1 MYERSSAVI
10 AVYLILHDSRTG
22 KIFLIRR
29 ANTGYMD
36 GHWHLPSGH
45 VEDGELP
52 TVAIIREGLEETGV
66 RVHAVALTLVHI
78 SYRLAHDRTGNRLD
92 LFYRTSVWNGTP
104 CNTEPDKCSEVC
116 WVHPTELP
124 TPITPHVAEAIGNI
138 RIGRLS
144 SELGYSFLRKHGLLS
159 HELVPAADSMSD

>member
-10 AVYLILHDSRTG
+10 AVYLILQDSPTG

-45 VEDGELP
+45 VEAGELP
-52 TVAIIREGLEETGV
+52 SVAIIREGFEETGA
-66 RVHAVALTLVHI
+66 RVNSVALTLVHV
-78 SYRLAHDRTGNRLD
+78 SYRLVHDRTGNRLD
-92 LFYRTSVWNGTP
+92 LFYRTNMWNGTP
-104 CNTEPDKCSEVC
+104 HNAEPEKCSGVC

-124 TPITPHVAEAIGNI
+124 SPITPHVAEAIERI
-138 RIGRLS
+138 RLRQTY
-144 SELGYSFLRKHGLLS
+144 SELGVPFLKKHGLLKS
-159 HELVPAADSMSD
+159 AQVR

>member
-10 AVYLILHDSRTG
+10 AVYLILQDSPTG

-45 VEDGELP
+45 VEAGELP
-52 TVAIIREGLEETGV
+52 TVAVTREGLEETGA
-66 RVHAVALTLVHI
+66 RVYSVALTLVHI
-78 SYRLAHDRTGNRLD
+78 SYRPEHDPTGNRLD
-92 LFYRTSVWNGTP
+92 LFYRTNMWKGTP
-104 CNTEPDKCSEVC
+104 RNAEPDKCSGVC

-124 TPITPHVAEAIGNI
+124 NPITPHVAEAIERI
-138 RIGRLS
+138 RLGQTY
-144 SELGYSFLRKHGLLS
+144 SELGVPFLEKHGLLKS
-159 HELVPAADSMSD
+159 AQVR